1 MAVVVDEVV
10 GEVGRPEHEGQQ
22 RPAQEP
28 RQEPP
33 DVAAMRV
40 ILGRVMRRQARTQA
54 D

>member
-10 GEVGRPEHEGQQ
+10 ADVGRPEQEGQT

-28 RQEPP
+28 RQEAP
-33 DVAAMRV
+33 DLATMRV
-40 ILGRVMRRQARTQA
+40 VLGRVMRRQARTQA